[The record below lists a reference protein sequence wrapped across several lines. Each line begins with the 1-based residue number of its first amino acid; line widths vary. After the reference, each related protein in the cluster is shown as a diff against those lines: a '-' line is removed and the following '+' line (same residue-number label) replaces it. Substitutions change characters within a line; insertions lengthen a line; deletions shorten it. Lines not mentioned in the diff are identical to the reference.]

1 MQNLINFGKKL
12 FPICRSIT
20 GNGTL
25 KTLKEIKKEYLKNL
39 KIKKIPC
46 GKKVF
51 DWKIP
56 NEWNID
62 EAYVVDKNSKK
73 IIDFKVNNLHILNYS
88 IPQNKKIKKKDLL
101 AKLFYLEN
109 YTDAIPYV
117 TSYYKKNWG
126 FCVTKKQYDQIDKK
140 YKNSDTFSVKI
151 SSSFNKNGNLHYGE
165 LLIPGKSKKEILL
178 STYVC
183 HPSMANNE
191 LSGPLLS
198 IAIAN
203 YFQNKKKL
211 EKSLRFIFIPETI
224 GSISYININFAKIRN
239 ILFGFILTCVG
250 DNKKFSILTSKYNDT
265 SIDKICIEAYKKMN
279 LKVKRYSFLE
289 RGSDE
294 RQFSSPGIDLPMISM
309 MRSKYNTY
317 KEYHTSKDN
326 FDFVSAKGL
335 KKSFDIHKYVL
346 NKLIKM
352 NEKKIVLGKI
362 KNYQR
367 KINNPIATKICEPN
381 LGKRGLYHLV
391 GTPSNQTIER
401 RIANILDFLQYAD
414 GSNDIK
420 QISKLI
426 KLNFN
431 ESKKLYFFLKKKNLI
446 KNLIK

>member
-20 GNGTL
+20 GKGTL
-25 KTLKEIKKEYLKNL
+25 KTLKEIKTKYLNNL

-73 IIDFKVNNLHILNYS
+73 IIDFKINNLHILNYS
-88 IPQNKKIKKKDLL
+88 TSQNKKIKKKDLL

-126 FCVTKKQYDQIDKK
+126 FCVTKKQYDQIDKE
-140 YKNSDTFSVKI
+140 YRNSDTFRVKI
-151 SSSFNKNGNLHYGE
+151 LSSFKKNGNLHYGE

-198 IAIAN
+198 IAIAK
-203 YFQNKKKL
+203 YFKNKKKL
-211 EKSLRFIFIPETI
+211 QKSLRFIFVPETI
-224 GSISYININFAKIRN
+224 GAISYINKNFSKIKN

-250 DNKKFSILTSKYNDT
+250 DDKKFSFLTSKYNDT
-265 SIDKICIEAYKKMN
+265 TIDEICIDAYKKKRV
-279 LKVKRYSFLE
+279 KVKSYSFLE

-294 RQFSSPGIDLPMISM
+294 RQFSSPGIDLPMVSM

-317 KEYHTSKDN
+317 KQYHTSKDN
-326 FDFVSAKGL
+326 FDFVTASGL

-346 NKLIKM
+346 KKLLIM
-352 NEKKIVLGKI
+352 DEEKIDLGKI
-362 KNYQR
+362 KNYQ
-367 KINNPIATKICEPN
+367 INKNYPISVFRCEPN

-391 GTPSNQTIER
+391 GTPSNQNLEKKIL
-401 RIANILDFLQYAD
+401 NILDFLQYAD
-414 GSNDIK
+414 GSNNIS

-426 KLNFN
+426 NLGLKNTNNLYYFLK
-431 ESKKLYFFLKKKNLI
+431 EKKLI
-446 KNLIK
+446 K